1 MRILQLLSGL
11 AFLAWCVYGGIYLPA
26 QYGAYGN
33 DVESRHIQTPDY
45 PDYSVGEDNVGESLE
60 D

>member
-33 DVESRHIQTPDY
+33 DVESRHIQTS
-45 PDYSVGEDNVGESLE
+45 DYSIGEDNVGESLE